1 MIIIRNTSPK
11 LKKNYIFDK
20 INIMIGSGSMK
31 KLLSI
36 FIIFF
41 ISITSVKALNLPV
54 EITGESAIV
63 YNLDS
68 NQIIY
73 EKNPDTVYTIASLTK
88 IMNAYTAINN
98 VKDLNKKVTITD
110 KDVYNLWGYTIA
122 GLEVG
127 AVVTY
132 KDLLYAM
139 ILPSGADASQ
149 ALAYHIS
156 GSPEEYIKLMNKE
169 AKKLGLRNANFMDT
183 YGGHDD
189 NKATAR
195 EILRLT
201 LESLK
206 NKDFE
211 QVFKTTQTRLT
222 NGKEVVNYTRSIATY
237 HGYDSELI
245 TGSKSGFTIAAGL
258 NLVSTTTINNTNY
271 LIVVLKCNLNAYNT
285 QHVIDTYNIIH
296 HLQEQKFETRTII
309 KKGTK
314 IKSIPVEESTISEY
328 IVYAEDDIKVTLPI
342 EEFSNIKIETNIT
355 DKISNKIKTGDNLGY
370 IDIKLN
376 NEVLSTTNIY
386 LKDNIY
392 KIAKIPRNIIITILV
407 LLLLIFIIFINNL
420 FGKKKTK
427 KK

>member
-1 MIIIRNTSPK
+1 
-11 LKKNYIFDK
+11 
-20 INIMIGSGSMK
+20 MK
-31 KLLSI
+31 KVLYVFILFLLSI
-36 FIIFF
+36 
-41 ISITSVKALNLPV
+41 TSTKALDLPV
-54 EITGESAIV
+54 EITGEAAIV

-73 EKNPDTVYTIASLTK
+73 EKNPDEVYTIASLTK

-98 VKDLNKKVTITD
+98 VEDLNKKVTITD
-110 KDVYNLWGYTIA
+110 KDIYNLWGYTVA
-122 GLEVG
+122 GLEEG
-127 AVVTY
+127 DIVTY

-156 GSPEEYIKLMNKE
+156 GSPEKYIELMNKE
-169 AKKLGLRNANFMDT
+169 AQKLGLRNATFKDT

-189 NKATAR
+189 NKASAR

-201 LESLK
+201 LAALK

-211 QVFKTTQTRLT
+211 QVFKTTQKRLT

-237 HGYDSELI
+237 HGLNSELI

-271 LIVVLKCNLNAYNT
+271 LIVVLKCNLNEYNT
-285 QHVIDTYNIIH
+285 QHVLDTYKILH

-314 IKSIPVEESTISEY
+314 IKRIPVEESTISEY
-328 IVYAEDDIKVTLPI
+328 IAYVEEDIKVTLPDY
-342 EEFSNIKIETNIT
+342 EFGNIKIEYNIT
-355 DKISNKIKTGDNLGY
+355 DTILNTYSRGDNLGY

-376 NEVLSTTNIY
+376 DKVLTTYNIY
-386 LKDNIY
+386 LKDNLY
-392 KIAKIPRNIIITILV
+392 TIAEIPRNIIIIILSLIILV
-407 LLLLIFIIFINNL
+407 FIIFIGNL
-420 FGKKKTK
+420 FSKKKK
-427 KK
+427 KKK

>member
-1 MIIIRNTSPK
+1 
-11 LKKNYIFDK
+11 
-20 INIMIGSGSMK
+20 MK
-31 KLLSI
+31 KVLYTIIVFLLSI
-36 FIIFF
+36 T
-41 ISITSVKALNLPV
+41 ITKALELPV
-54 EITGESAIV
+54 DITGESAIV

-98 VKDLNKKVTITD
+98 VDDLNKKVTITD
-110 KDVYNLWGYTIA
+110 KDIYNLWGYTVA

-127 AVVTY
+127 DVVTY

-169 AKKLGLRNANFMDT
+169 AKNLGLRNATFMDT

-201 LESLK
+201 LESLQ

-211 QVFKTTQTRLT
+211 RIFKTTQTRLT
-222 NGKEVVNYTRSIATY
+222 NGKEVINYTRSIATY

-271 LIVVLKCNLNAYNT
+271 LIVVLKCDLNAYNT

-296 HLQEQKFETRTII
+296 HLQEQQFETRTII
-309 KKGTK
+309 KNGTK
-314 IKSIPVEESTISEY
+314 IKNIPVEDSTISEY
-328 IVYAEDDIKVTLPI
+328 VVYAEEDIKATLPV
-342 EEFSNIKIETNIT
+342 EEFKNIKIEYNIT
-355 DKISNKIKTGDNLGY
+355 DKIITTNKPGDNLGY
-370 IDIKLN
+370 IDIKLKD
-376 NEVLSTTNIY
+376 EVLSTTNIY

-392 KIAKIPRNIIITILV
+392 TIAEVPRNIIITIVILFFFILV
-407 LLLLIFIIFINNL
+407 IFISNIFS
-420 FGKKKTK
+420 KKKSK
-427 KK
+427 RK